1 MDIKR
6 RDFIRS
12 SGMLAIAGGAS
23 AAFGAGCDG
32 SDRPETAGAVRVS
45 QDVPVLG
52 DYDVCVVGAGPGG
65 VGAAIAAARAGKRT
79 ILVEHYGYPGG
90 VGTNCNSP
98 TFFYDSYKGQQYIKG
113 IADEFIRRLAKRGAA
128 WYNTK
133 DERYQPDYSR
143 PIGDGPIIDRVRT
156 RVEDMRVAYHDFL
169 DEAGVEKLF
178 YTHLTG
184 AVRDGGRITA
194 AIVDCLEGPRA
205 IRAKMFID
213 ATGSAHLVHRAG
225 GRTRQAPPD
234 KTMHKS
240 IWATLSPGPHDTLEV
255 FNENRRI
262 FNDLYRN
269 HRERLPENVWTGLA
283 IGLASGY
290 VNGDSCDSR
299 DMTRMDA
306 EMRRRNFELLECYK
320 RELKGFEDAYIIS
333 AIHQLG
339 VRSGRHIIGRAT
351 VDKRL
356 VTTSAMP
363 DDPVMPFIRQWGEHA
378 ASMKHGFGGAVH
390 GQLDGLGAVPYGA
403 LVPVDFTNVL
413 ACGLCISVEED
424 YVKTIR
430 MMPHCLTTGQV
441 AGTAAALSL
450 DIAKGDAGAVPYVHL
465 RKRLEKQNH
474 FFA

>member
-23 AAFGAGCDG
+23 AAFGSGCDG

-169 DEAGVEKLF
+169 DEVGVEKLF